1 MSTEFALDLRLARRK
16 AGFTQRDGAH
26 LLAIPTSILS
36 HLESGKRLPSLVQIC
51 TLSVIY
57 GRSFESL
64 FAAIL
69 TEARTALRIKILN
82 MPDQVRAFA
91 GTRNRDHSIERL
103 AQRLAEEP
111 GNNGGA

>member
-16 AGFTQRDGAH
+16 AGFTQRDCAH
-26 LLAIPTSILS
+26 LLAIPTAILAQ
-36 HLESGKRLPSLVQIC
+36 LESGKRLPSLVQVC

-64 FAAIL
+64 FGAIL
-69 TEARTALRIKILN
+69 NEARAALRSRILN

-103 AQRLAEEP
+103 AQRLAEEQED
-111 GNNGGA
+111 NGGA